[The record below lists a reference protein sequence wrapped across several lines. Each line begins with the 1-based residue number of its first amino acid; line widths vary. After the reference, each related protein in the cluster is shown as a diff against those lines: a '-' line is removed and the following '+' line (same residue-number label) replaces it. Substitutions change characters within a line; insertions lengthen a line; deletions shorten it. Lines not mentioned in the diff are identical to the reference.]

1 VIYAVDYDTNSSKS
15 LLCVGLLILAM
26 MPCVR
31 ADKLAVDQLCYVT
44 SVKYLGVVLDA
55 TKYFGCLIDHIPSC
69 FNSIFVSQR
78 LLILKLLPLNY
89 LNDIAFLL
97 YYMNLRL

>member
-1 VIYAVDYDTNSSKS
+1 MIYAVDYDTNSNKY
-15 LLCVGLLILAM
+15 LLRVLILTL

-31 ADKLAVDQLCYVT
+31 AYELAGDHLCYVT

-55 TKYFGCLIDHIPSC
+55 TKYFGCLLYHRVLTAYLI
-69 FNSIFVSQR
+69 SQK
-78 LLILKLLPLNY
+78 LLILKLLPLNN
-89 LNDIAFLL
+89 LNNIAFLL